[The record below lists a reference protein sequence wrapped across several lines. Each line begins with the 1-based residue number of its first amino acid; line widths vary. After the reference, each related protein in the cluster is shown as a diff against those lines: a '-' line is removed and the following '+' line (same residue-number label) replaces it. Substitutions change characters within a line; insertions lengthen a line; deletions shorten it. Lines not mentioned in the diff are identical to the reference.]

1 MDLEDK
7 KENIQPLRGGRNIEQ
22 LEYAFLTPERWEE
35 DRKLRE
41 EAIENDSG
49 DDPLAAWFDYVYWM
63 EQTNP
68 SSAKPAVLNDAIRR
82 CVQTFENDPR
92 YAQDRRFIKLCIKY
106 IDTQSAPVELYNEL
120 YNRGVGTLCS
130 DLYIAWAY
138 YYDAVDNFA
147 KTEEIFQKGIAAGA
161 EPKAELEQ
169 AHTAFGFSMSQ
180 RFLHKDECS
189 KLKFKTS
196 LEDRR
201 NALTSL
207 KSVRKKHVGSVRTG
221 LAVKSYQ
228 PGVVNQENVATNSI
242 CRNAPS
248 GGAIVYTDEPDGGGS
263 VAASIVH
270 PFSSVH
276 NEAENIVEAAR
287 LAKSGTHKKPVLF
300 GKHQAPSFD
309 IPMDDDIF
317 EPIPLLVDNYGR
329 GLNLS
334 AKFHRRNMPQKPFE
348 LSVCVGDKMERA
360 IPMYDKIRLYCRAK
374 LNEEYSP
381 EELRAYRYFLRKAVE
396 NKFVDTMNRVWGR
409 GAEVGIR
416 LHPLHLRNNLPN
428 AIATAPN
435 LNPAIDECYPNIQ
448 TRTREMYA
456 NRKEEKS
463 IEELLVSKWTEGRI
477 NKGVDRRYHDDVCPV
492 DMDETHVESKRISMG
507 IARYSMAPAPLDEQ
521 QQRLRQ
527 RRSVFPTERTAAACI
542 LEETEDE
549 ISSRSVKH
557 SNRMA
562 SQPVECDQP
571 SSTSD
576 QPTSRKRISNEILQQ
591 EVFKK
596 EDCKPTPVKYLI
608 PHESQAPGAAAKEH
622 SPSLAVPPKFNIF
635 VEESDEDAGKPEDIG
650 TTSKATDQPYYPND
664 TCSTQ
669 MFNFFVKNRSTP
681 LGPALRMQPLTA
693 NIEGAGGT
701 AKRMVMFEDDELLNG
716 GAEMPKESPIS
727 PLSSAE
733 LVTEPPNVPAP
744 AEIVVNDENV
754 PPVVESSTPPSTS
767 TPGSSTCNST
777 QSHKQ
782 LSTIM
787 ERTETSTHSSTAVGA
802 VTKSSGDVQ
811 TLSPEPQVSGA
822 TSNIQSSM
830 KPADSQT
837 VTNDGVFKVPPPS
850 DGGIFCIHLDSTETM
865 ANIPL
870 VIKRDLPTATES
882 PNNPSPE
889 AEKENQ
895 VILRS
900 ASAAAP
906 TFAAQPLAL
915 LATTPCAGP
924 GRLGGVFNLLDE
936 PTFTDCQPVIGAQR
950 NISQLAQRD
959 MDVNS
964 IASFR
969 LATERTNTVP
979 LQLVKPLSTVP
990 ELASSTLSTHNTTT
1004 NTPSTVLIQKP
1015 PNSGNSFLD
1024 LLETTFSPKASA
1036 DGIGV
1041 TSGEP
1046 KASRSSFNLS
1056 DLMKTPQP
1064 KAGGDRAEIVEPGR
1078 VLSPAN
1084 TLPCPDQKVTSCPDM
1099 MSIKVEKSLQL
1110 DASMEL
1116 PKFTIRV
1123 PTTEPP
1129 PMQLSPVIKIELD
1142 DFPSPLPQTGSLGA
1156 STAQG
1161 KHGSVEDLNTAVFS
1175 MNINRAAMN
1184 STVIREDGFRTPS
1197 PKQNTFA
1204 EPLAPRPPLPLKITN
1219 VRGGISGHA
1228 SLLMP
1233 PGPQLEADVMADV
1246 ADAEVSIYQPRPA
1259 VPQEAE
1265 NWEEV
1270 DEHCSSDSDSNGYR
1284 YKAID
1289 MDSTQMQINAY
1300 VEAQDFDPFDRQL
1313 QEAFLDQLDFMSYLA
1328 TSVPTCKMVN
1338 KVQPLKKAAHVEVP
1352 DGNIFEVQR
1361 KIGQGTYG
1369 AIYCANH
1376 VATGKQFALKQ
1387 ERPANLWEYYICL
1400 ELRSRI
1406 TNFDILAGFLP
1417 IDYAI
1422 IGNNASIFISPFSRY
1437 GNILDVCNAVHSAT
1451 SRNMDEFIAMII
1463 SSQILSIVDHLHSC
1477 QIIHADIKPDNF
1489 LLMAPIDLGS
1499 AVPCVQLI
1507 DFGVSIDMKAF
1518 KNDRIKF
1525 TKVITTEGFTCI
1537 EMLERKPWTYQP
1549 DLYGVAGTAHV
1560 MLFGKYMQVEKNI
1573 VNWNIKSAMPR
1584 YFKKA
1589 VWENFFAALLNIRD
1603 CDHLPNLQQLR
1614 TAFLEEIA
1622 QNERYIRGK
1631 VSEFNNVL
1639 ASSK

>member
-41 EAIENDSG
+41 EAIEKDGG

-82 CVQTFENDPR
+82 CVQTFENDAR

-180 RFLHKDECS
+180 RFLHKDEYS

-242 CRNAPS
+242 CRNAPG
-248 GGAIVYTDEPDGGGS
+248 GGAIVYTGEPDGGGI

-287 LAKSGTHKKPVLF
+287 LAKSGTNKKPVLF
-300 GKHQAPSFD
+300 GKHQSPCFD
-309 IPMDDDIF
+309 IPMDEDIF

-334 AKFHRRNMPQKPFE
+334 AKFHRRNMPQTPFE

-374 LNEEYSP
+374 RNEEYSP
-381 EELRAYRYFLRKAVE
+381 EELRAYRYFLRKAID
-396 NKFVDTMNRVWGR
+396 NKFVDTMSRVWGR
-409 GAEVGIR
+409 GAELGIR
-416 LHPLHLRNNLPN
+416 LHPLHLRNNNVPN
-428 AIATAPN
+428 AIATAPI
-435 LNPAIDECYPNIQ
+435 LNPAIEECDPNMK

-507 IARYSMAPAPLDEQ
+507 IARYSMAPAPVDEQ

-527 RRSVFPTERTAAACI
+527 RRSVFPTERPAAECI

-562 SQPVECDQP
+562 VPPVEGDRP
-571 SSTSD
+571 PAT
-576 QPTSRKRISNEILQQ
+576 PYRPASRKRISNERLQQ
-591 EVFKK
+591 EVSKK
-596 EDCKPTPVKYLI
+596 ADCKPTPAKHLI
-608 PHESQAPGAAAKEH
+608 PHESQLPTGAAKEAP
-622 SPSLAVPPKFNIF
+622 SSLAVPPKFNIF
-635 VEESDEDAGKPEDIG
+635 SEESDEEAGKPEDIG
-650 TTSKATDQPYYPND
+650 TTSKATEQPYYPNE

-681 LGPALRMQPLTA
+681 LGPALRIQPLTA

-701 AKRMVMFEDDELLNG
+701 AKRMVVFEDDELLNG
-716 GAEMPKESPIS
+716 VAEMPKECPIS
-727 PLSSAE
+727 PLNSAE
-733 LVTEPPNVPAP
+733 MVPEPPNVLPP

-802 VTKSSGDVQ
+802 VTKSSGEAQ

-822 TSNIQSSM
+822 TSNLQSSM

-870 VIKRDLPTATES
+870 VVKRDLPTANES

-900 ASAAAP
+900 ASAAATP
-906 TFAAQPLAL
+906 FAAQPLAS

-924 GRLGGVFNLLDE
+924 GRLGGVFNLLDD
-936 PTFTDCQPVIGAQR
+936 PTFTDCQPVIVAQR

-969 LATERTNTVP
+969 LATERTNTIP
-979 LQLVKPLSTVP
+979 LQLVKPLCTVP
-990 ELASSTLSTHNTTT
+990 ELAASTLSTHSSTTTT
-1004 NTPSTVLIQKP
+1004 NTVTPSTIQKP
-1015 PNSGNSFLD
+1015 PNSDNSFLD

-1036 DGIGV
+1036 AGLGV
-1041 TSGEP
+1041 ASGEP
-1046 KASRSSFNLS
+1046 KAQRSSFNLS

-1064 KAGGDRAEIVEPGR
+1064 KAGGTRTENVVPGS
-1078 VLSPAN
+1078 VPSPGNA
-1084 TLPCPDQKVTSCPDM
+1084 LPCPDMGP
-1099 MSIKVEKSLQL
+1099 IKVEKSLQL

-1116 PKFTIRV
+1116 PKFTISV
-1123 PTTEPP
+1123 PTKEPP
-1129 PMQLSPVIKIELD
+1129 RMQLSPVIKIELD
-1142 DFPSPLPQTGSLGA
+1142 DFPSPLPQSGSLGA
-1156 STAQG
+1156 PTAQG
-1161 KHGSVEDLNTAVFS
+1161 KHGSLEDLNTAVFS

-1184 STVIREDGFRTPS
+1184 STVIREGGFRTPS
-1197 PKQNTFA
+1197 PKQHTFA
-1204 EPLAPRPPLPLKITN
+1204 EPVAPRPPLPLKITN
-1219 VRGGISGHA
+1219 VRGGVSGHA

-1233 PGPQLEADVMADV
+1233 PGPHLEPELDV
-1246 ADAEVSIYQPRPA
+1246 ADAEVSIYQPRP
-1259 VPQEAE
+1259 VVSQEAE
-1265 NWEEV
+1265 SWEEV
-1270 DEHCSSDSDSNGYR
+1270 DEHSSRDSESNGYR
-1284 YKAID
+1284 YKTID
-1289 MDSTQMQINAY
+1289 LDSTQMQINAY

-1328 TSVPTCKMVN
+1328 TSVPMCKMVN

-1406 TNFDILAGFLP
+1406 TNCDILPGFLP

-1525 TKVITTEGFTCI
+1525 TKVVHTEGFTCI

-1573 VNWNIKSAMPR
+1573 VNWNIKSVMPR

-1589 VWENFFAALLNIRD
+1589 VWENFFSALLNIRD

-1614 TAFLEEIA
+1614 TAFLKEVA